1 VTFSYEDTRP
11 RITARVDPALKRK
24 VEEQPGTISEF
35 VREALRAHLPADDDF
50 EVDLPDDPQLAQAYR
65 AVRRTVHSG
74 WIDGRVL
81 IGRLSQQFSMDKR
94 SVRRHLL
101 APLCRR
107 GYLRMQSDTTGRFVS
122 YKVVHQ

>member
-1 VTFSYEDTRP
+1 MTFSYEDTRP

>member
-1 VTFSYEDTRP
+1 MTFSYEDTRP

-50 EVDLPDDPQLAQAYR
+50 EIELPDDPQLVQAYR
-65 AVRRTVHSG
+65 AVRRTTHGG

-81 IGRLSQQFSMDKR
+81 IGKLSQQFSMDKR

-101 APLCRR
+101 APLCKR
-107 GYLRMQSDTTGRFVS
+107 GYLRIQSDMTGRFVS

>member
-50 EVDLPDDPQLAQAYR
+50 KVDLPDDPQLAQAYR

>member
-1 VTFSYEDTRP
+1 MTFSYEDTRP

-50 EVDLPDDPQLAQAYR
+50 EVELPDDPQLAQAYR

>member
-1 VTFSYEDTRP
+1 MTFSYEDTRP

-35 VREALRAHLPADDDF
+35 VREALRVHLPADDDF
-50 EVDLPDDPQLAQAYR
+50 DIELPDDPQLAQAYR
-65 AVRRTVHSG
+65 AVRRTTHGG

-81 IGRLSQQFSMDKR
+81 IGKLSQQFSMDKR

-101 APLCRR
+101 APLCKR